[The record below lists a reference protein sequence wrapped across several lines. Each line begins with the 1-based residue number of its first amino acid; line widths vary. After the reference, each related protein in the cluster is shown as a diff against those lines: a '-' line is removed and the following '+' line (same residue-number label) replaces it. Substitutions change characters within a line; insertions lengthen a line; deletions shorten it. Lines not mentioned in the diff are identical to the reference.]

1 MSLENTI
8 DTGVITLRLRALSED
23 SALKILVVDDDELA
37 RALLSDRLQSR
48 GFEVTQAGDGRE
60 ALDFEAFGLLSH
72 ELRPGFLNSS
82 YRRNCLLIK
91 QCTGQ
96 CVHVKRM
103 TLGIGEQRF
112 NGLFRH

>member
-1 MSLENTI
+1 MHSSNAVDITSKGRAAVEARRSTRLVELLSTRKEAMSLENTI

-60 ALDFEAFGLLSH
+60 AMELL
-72 ELRPGFLNSS
+72 E
-82 YRRNCLLIK
+82 
-91 QCTGQ
+91 
-96 CVHVKRM
+96 
-103 TLGIGEQRF
+103 E
-112 NGLFRH
+112 